1 MSSNNF
7 DSTMQSNL
15 LSDAEYAM
23 QIAREESGSSSDVEA
38 LNGQFNQ
45 FNNITNIRDET
56 RAREYELLKK
66 ESDLIKKE
74 NEESKKKYEDIKKV
88 NETAVR
94 YDQMK
99 RDYESV
105 KREKDLLSNN
115 LYRDRYDIDK
125 ERRLLNLGLNLIP
138 YTSINRN
145 NLEDKIAQVVKQE
158 MNKSVDTQK
167 NEEELLLLIKT
178 LIKKSEPSRKP
189 VRRIKRKSAKKS
201 KKKSAKKSKKKS
213 AKNPNKKSKKKSA
226 K

>member
-7 DSTMQSNL
+7 DNTMQSNL
-15 LSDAEYAM
+15 LSDSEYAM
-23 QIAREESGSSSDVEA
+23 QIAREESGSSSDVEV
-38 LNGQFNQ
+38 LNSQFNQ
-45 FNNITNIRDET
+45 LNNINNARDEN

-88 NETAVR
+88 NETVR

-99 RDYESV
+99 RDYESI

-125 ERRLLNLGLNLIP
+125 ERRLLNLGLNMIP

-167 NEEELLLLIKT
+167 NEDELLLLIKT

-213 AKNPNKKSKKKSA
+213 AKKPAKKSKKKST